1 MMIEMRVSVVAALLA
16 VSLFMPIASAHG
28 ANDFAIILRDSSMQ
42 PEEAG
47 VMQNDSVT
55 FYNVADLNR
64 TIRVDLDG
72 DGVYDQRCETAPS
85 NSSSVK
91 DECSFLV
98 DADRWS
104 AGTYNL
110 DVFSNGTL
118 WKTLN
123 LTVIHDYHE
132 EFGPQGYNF
141 NNESS
146 TDEADQGV
154 EGLQGSLRNL
164 AIILFTASALV
175 WLARRGG
182 SE

>member
-123 LTVIHDYHE
+123 LTVIHDNHE
-132 EFGPQGYNF
+132 ELGPQGYNF